1 MVNGH
6 LRSTFDNTG
15 TSTCSKQ
22 HLRYLKQIKE
32 IEESH
37 VVRIL
42 FTQSELPKTSK
53 RILIRQKTEKGE
65 SLELQIDNN
74 LLKKEMS
81 IKVLVREKAPAY
93 PMCRSSR

>member
-1 MVNGH
+1 MVNRH

-15 TSTCSKQ
+15 TSTCSKN
-22 HLRYLKQIKE
+22 LRYLKQIKE

-42 FTQSELPKTSK
+42 FTQSELPNTSK

-74 LLKKEMS
+74 LLRKEMS
-81 IKVLVREKAPAY
+81 IQVCKKAPAY